1 MKQFLIMV
9 LLFTVSGL
17 AQADEDAPKPSDKSQ
32 VGVYDSR
39 VVAYAHFWSDA
50 HQKKLNKFVAEP
62 KTAKESGDK
71 KKFEDLGKVL
81 SDHQKQV
88 HRQTFSSVSVDDIL
102 EEIKDRLPEIKKQ
115 AGVSELLSKWDEKKL
130 EQHKTAEKV
139 DITDK
144 LVSEF
149 IKPTEEQNIIIESLK
164 KAKPVPPDQ
173 AEKIDD

>member
-9 LLFTVSGL
+9 LLFTFSGL

-102 EEIKDRLPEIKKQ
+102 AEIKDRLPEIKKQ
-115 AGVSELLSKWDEKKL
+115 AGVSEPSPKGGV
-130 EQHKTAEKV
+130 KTRARRR
-139 DITDK
+139 TPQPGPGRDK

-149 IKPTEEQNIIIESLK
+149 IK
-164 KAKPVPPDQ
+164 
-173 AEKIDD
+173 